1 MGRTLKI
8 LKRITIKRFMIIHG
22 IVLSDKKQTNVAM
35 LALKHQASQASLNLT
50 NSLIKIWIKNVTYVY
65 LLPD

>member
-22 IVLSDKKQTNVAM
+22 IVLSDKKQINVAM

-50 NSLIKIWIKNVTYVY
+50 NSHVKIWIKKVTYVY

>member
-22 IVLSDKKQTNVAM
+22 IVLSDKKQINVAM

-50 NSLIKIWIKNVTYVY
+50 NSLIKIWIKKVTNVY

>member
-1 MGRTLKI
+1 
-8 LKRITIKRFMIIHG
+8 MIIHG
-22 IVLSDKKQTNVAM
+22 IVLSDKKQINVAM

-50 NSLIKIWIKNVTYVY
+50 NSLIKIWIKKVTYVY